1 MRGGLMSSRFF
12 ICLFCLSLGF
22 CQLGIQNQSKVETVD
37 GVAAVVENTVILKSD
52 VMQQAYMVAQQ
63 RGVDPFKQPQ
73 TFESVFSSV
82 LDQMVNN
89 LVLYQVSLKDTNIV
103 VDPLLV
109 EESLKKEINKRI
121 EFAGSANKLEDLFG
135 EPLSMI
141 RAKLRLEIK
150 KALRIESFTGSLYQ
164 GSSPS
169 VLDVKNFY
177 NTYKDSLPLLEN
189 RVSFSVLEWPVVV
202 DSSKEVSI
210 VSFLNNLKDS
220 LSFGVS
226 FSDLAKRHSE
236 DIGSSSS
243 GGALGFFVRGS
254 LFPEYESVAFGLS
267 VGEVSDP
274 FKTEVGY
281 HLVLLEDR
289 VGEKIKTSHILKR
302 VEKGVVD
309 IEKNRESLEFF
320 LSEQDVYNSVERFDS
335 LCSHF
340 SVDKASFQG
349 VFRNTPVSS
358 LPPFL
363 QQISLDS
370 LGFQGPFLEQESL
383 FVVRVFDYKLSEKIT
398 LENYYSELFGLTQNQ
413 LMSNKIESLINKEK
427 KILYVEKFY

>member
-1 MRGGLMSSRFF
+1 MRSGLMSSRFF
-12 ICLFCLSLGF
+12 VFLCFSFVF
-22 CQLGIQNQSKVETVD
+22 CQFGIQNQSKLETVD
-37 GVAAVVENTVILKSD
+37 GVAAVVENDVILKSD

-63 RGVDPFKQPQ
+63 QGVDPFKQPQ
-73 TFESVFSSV
+73 TFESIFSSV
-82 LDQMVNN
+82 LDQMVDN
-89 LVLYQVSLKDTNIV
+89 LVLYQVSLKDTNIF

-150 KALRIESFTGSLYQ
+150 KGLRIERFTGFLYQ
-164 GSSPS
+164 ETSPS

-177 NTYKDSLPLLEN
+177 NTFKDSLPFLEN
-189 RVSFSVLEWPVVV
+189 RVSFSVLEWPIVV
-202 DSSKEVSI
+202 DKNKEASV

-236 DIGSSSS
+236 DVGSSSS

-267 VGEVSDP
+267 VGEVSIP

-302 VEKGVVD
+302 LEKGSVD
-309 IEKNRESLEFF
+309 IEKSRNLLDAF
-320 LSEQDVYNSVERFDS
+320 LSEQDVYNSVEKFDS
-335 LCSHF
+335 LCAHF
-340 SVDKASFQG
+340 LIDRAFFQG
-349 VFRNTPVSS
+349 VFRNTPIAS

-363 QQISLDS
+363 QKVSLDS
-370 LGFQGPFLEQESL
+370 LGFQGPFLEKESL
-383 FVVRVFDYKLSEKIT
+383 FVVRVFDYKPSEKIT

-413 LMSNKIESLINKEK
+413 LMGKKITDLINKEK
-427 KILYVEKFY
+427 ETIYVKKFY

>member
-1 MRGGLMSSRFF
+1 MSSRFF
-12 ICLFCLSLGF
+12 VGLFCFSFVL
-22 CQLGIQNQSKVETVD
+22 CQFGIQNQSKVETVD
-37 GVAAVVENTVILKSD
+37 GVAAVVENDVILKSD

-63 RGVDPFKQPQ
+63 QGVDPFKQPQ
-73 TFESVFSSV
+73 TFESIFSSV
-82 LDQMVNN
+82 LDQMVDN
-89 LVLYQVSLKDTNIV
+89 LVLYQISLKDTNIV
-103 VDPLLV
+103 LDPLAV
-109 EESLKKEINKRI
+109 EESLKKELNKRI

-150 KALRIESFTGSLYQ
+150 KALRIERFTGSLYQ
-164 GSSPS
+164 ESSPS

-177 NTYKDSLPLLEN
+177 NTFKDSLPLLEN
-189 RVSFSVLEWPVVV
+189 RVSFSVLEWPIVV
-202 DSSKEVSI
+202 DDSKEVSI

-236 DIGSSSS
+236 DVGSSSS

-267 VGEVSDP
+267 VGEVSSP
-274 FKTEVGY
+274 FKTELGY

-302 VEKGVVD
+302 VEKGAMD
-309 IEKNRESLEFF
+309 IEKNRENLDLF
-320 LSEQDVYNSVERFDS
+320 LSEQGVYNSVETFDS
-335 LCSHF
+335 LCAHF

-349 VFRNTPVSS
+349 VFRNTPTSS

-363 QQISLDS
+363 QKISLDS
-370 LGFQGPFLEQESL
+370 LGFQGPFLEKESL
-383 FVVRVFDYKLSEKIT
+383 FFVRVFDYKVSEKIT
-398 LENYYSELFGLTQNQ
+398 LENYYSELFSLTQNQ
-413 LMSNKIESLINKEK
+413 LMGNKIVNLINKEK
-427 KILYVEKFY
+427 EVLYVEKFY

>member
-1 MRGGLMSSRFF
+1 MSSRFF
-12 ICLFCLSLGF
+12 VGLFCFSFVL
-22 CQLGIQNQSKVETVD
+22 CQFGIQKKSKVETVD
-37 GVAAVVENTVILKSD
+37 GVAAVVENDVILKSD

-63 RGVDPFKQPQ
+63 QGVDPFKQPQ
-73 TFESVFSSV
+73 TFESIFSSV
-82 LDQMVNN
+82 LDQMVDN
-89 LVLYQVSLKDTNIV
+89 LVLYQISLKDTNIV
-103 VDPLLV
+103 LDPLTV
-109 EESLKKEINKRI
+109 EESLKKELNKRI

-150 KALRIESFTGSLYQ
+150 KALRIERFTGSLYQ
-164 GSSPS
+164 ESSPS

-177 NTYKDSLPLLEN
+177 NTFKDSLPLLEN
-189 RVSFSVLEWPVVV
+189 RVSFSVLEWPIVV
-202 DSSKEVSI
+202 DDSKEVSI

-236 DIGSSSS
+236 DVGSASS
-243 GGALGFFVRGS
+243 GGGLGFFVRGS

-267 VGEVSDP
+267 VGEVSSP
-274 FKTEVGY
+274 FKTELGY

-302 VEKGVVD
+302 VEKGAVD
-309 IEKNRESLEFF
+309 IEKNRENLDLF
-320 LSEQDVYNSVERFDS
+320 LSEQGVYNSVETFDS
-335 LCSHF
+335 LCAHF

-349 VFRNTPVSS
+349 VFRNTPTSS

-363 QQISLDS
+363 QKISLDS
-370 LGFQGPFLEQESL
+370 LGFQGPFLEKESL
-383 FVVRVFDYKLSEKIT
+383 FFVRVFDYKVSEKIT
-398 LENYYSELFGLTQNQ
+398 LENYYSELFSLTQNQ
-413 LMSNKIESLINKEK
+413 LMGNKIVNLINKEK
-427 KILYVEKFY
+427 ETLYVEKFY

>member
-1 MRGGLMSSRFF
+1 MSSRFF
-12 ICLFCLSLGF
+12 VGLFCFSFVL
-22 CQLGIQNQSKVETVD
+22 CQFGIQNQSKVETVD
-37 GVAAVVENTVILKSD
+37 GVAAVVENDVILKSD

-63 RGVDPFKQPQ
+63 QGVDPFKQPQ
-73 TFESVFSSV
+73 TFESIFSSV
-82 LDQMVNN
+82 LDQMVDN
-89 LVLYQVSLKDTNIV
+89 LVLYQISLKDTNIV
-103 VDPLLV
+103 LDPLAV
-109 EESLKKEINKRI
+109 EESLKKELNKRI

-150 KALRIESFTGSLYQ
+150 KALRIERFTGSLYQ
-164 GSSPS
+164 ESSPS

-177 NTYKDSLPLLEN
+177 NTFKDSLPLLEN
-189 RVSFSVLEWPVVV
+189 RVSFSVLEWPIVV
-202 DSSKEVSI
+202 DDSKEVSI

-236 DIGSSSS
+236 DVGSSSS

-267 VGEVSDP
+267 VGEVSSP
-274 FKTEVGY
+274 FKTELGY

-302 VEKGVVD
+302 VEKGAVD
-309 IEKNRESLEFF
+309 IEKNRENLDLF
-320 LSEQDVYNSVERFDS
+320 LSEQDVYNSVETFDS
-335 LCSHF
+335 LCAHF

-349 VFRNTPVSS
+349 VFRNTPTSS

-363 QQISLDS
+363 QKISLDS
-370 LGFQGPFLEQESL
+370 LGFQGPFLEKESL
-383 FVVRVFDYKLSEKIT
+383 FFVRVFDYKVSEKIT
-398 LENYYSELFGLTQNQ
+398 LENYYSELFSLTQNQ
-413 LMSNKIESLINKEK
+413 LMGNKIVNLINKEK
-427 KILYVEKFY
+427 EALYVEKFY

>member
-1 MRGGLMSSRFF
+1 MSSRFF
-12 ICLFCLSLGF
+12 VGLFCFSFVL
-22 CQLGIQNQSKVETVD
+22 CQFGIQNQSKIETVD
-37 GVAAVVENTVILKSD
+37 GVAAVVENDVILKSD

-63 RGVDPFKQPQ
+63 QGVDPFKQPQ
-73 TFESVFSSV
+73 TFESIFSSV
-82 LDQMVNN
+82 LDQMVDN
-89 LVLYQVSLKDTNIV
+89 LVLYQISLKDTNIV
-103 VDPLLV
+103 LDPLAV
-109 EESLKKEINKRI
+109 EESLKKELNKRI

-150 KALRIESFTGSLYQ
+150 KALRIERFTGSLYQ
-164 GSSPS
+164 ESSPS

-177 NTYKDSLPLLEN
+177 NTFKDSLPLLEN
-189 RVSFSVLEWPVVV
+189 RVSFSVLEWPIVV
-202 DSSKEVSI
+202 DDSKEVSI

-220 LSFGVS
+220 LSFGVN

-236 DIGSSSS
+236 DVSSSSS

-267 VGEVSDP
+267 VGEVSSP
-274 FKTEVGY
+274 FKTELGY

-302 VEKGVVD
+302 VEKGAVD
-309 IEKNRESLEFF
+309 IEKNRENLDLF
-320 LSEQDVYNSVERFDS
+320 LSEQGVYNSVETFDS
-335 LCSHF
+335 LCAHF

-349 VFRNTPVSS
+349 VFRNTPTSS

-363 QQISLDS
+363 QKISLDS
-370 LGFQGPFLEQESL
+370 LGFQGPFLEKESL
-383 FVVRVFDYKLSEKIT
+383 FFVRVFDYKVSEKIT
-398 LENYYSELFGLTQNQ
+398 LENYYSELFSLTQNQ
-413 LMSNKIESLINKEK
+413 LMGNKIVNLINKEK
-427 KILYVEKFY
+427 EALYVEKFY

>member
-1 MRGGLMSSRFF
+1 MSSRFF
-12 ICLFCLSLGF
+12 VGLFYFSFVL
-22 CQLGIQNQSKVETVD
+22 CQFGIQNQSKVETVD
-37 GVAAVVENTVILKSD
+37 GVAAVVESDVILKSD

-63 RGVDPFKQPQ
+63 QGVDPFKQPQ
-73 TFESVFSSV
+73 TFESIFSSV
-82 LDQMVNN
+82 LDQMVDN
-89 LVLYQVSLKDTNIV
+89 LVLYQISLKDTNV
-103 VDPLLV
+103 VLDPLAV
-109 EESLKKEINKRI
+109 EESLKKELNKRI
-121 EFAGSANKLEDLFG
+121 EFAGSANKLEELFG

-150 KALRIESFTGSLYQ
+150 KALRIERFTGSLYQ
-164 GSSPS
+164 ESSPS

-177 NTYKDSLPLLEN
+177 NTFKDSLPLLEN
-189 RVSFSVLEWPVVV
+189 RVSFSVLEWPIVV
-202 DSSKEVSI
+202 DDSKEASV

-236 DIGSSSS
+236 DVGSALS

-267 VGEVSDP
+267 VGEVSSP
-274 FKTEVGY
+274 FKTELGY

-302 VEKGVVD
+302 VEKGAVD
-309 IEKNRESLEFF
+309 IEKNRKNLDLF
-320 LSEQDVYNSVERFDS
+320 LSEQGVYNSVETFDS

-340 SVDKASFQG
+340 LVDNVSFQG
-349 VFRNTPVSS
+349 VFRNTPTTS

-363 QQISLDS
+363 QKISLDS
-370 LGFQGPFLEQESL
+370 LGFQGPFLEKESL
-383 FVVRVFDYKLSEKIT
+383 FFVRVFDYKVSEKIT
-398 LENYYSELFGLTQNQ
+398 LENYYSELFSLTQNQ
-413 LMSNKIESLINKEK
+413 LMGNKIVNLINKEK
-427 KILYVEKFY
+427 ESLYVEKFY

>member
-1 MRGGLMSSRFF
+1 MISRFF
-12 ICLFCLSLGF
+12 IGLFCFSFVL
-22 CQLGIQNQSKVETVD
+22 CQFGIQNQSKVETVD
-37 GVAAVVENTVILKSD
+37 GVAAVVENDVILKSD

-63 RGVDPFKQPQ
+63 QGIDPFKQPQ
-73 TFESVFSSV
+73 TFESIFSSV
-82 LDQMVNN
+82 LDQMVDN
-89 LVLYQVSLKDTNIV
+89 LVLYQISLKDTNIV
-103 VDPLLV
+103 LDPLAV
-109 EESLKKEINKRI
+109 EESLKKELNKRI

-150 KALRIESFTGSLYQ
+150 KALRIERFTGSLYQ
-164 GSSPS
+164 ESSPS

-177 NTYKDSLPLLEN
+177 NTFKDSLPLLEN
-189 RVSFSVLEWPVVV
+189 RVSFSVLEWPIVV
-202 DSSKEVSI
+202 DDSKEVSI

-236 DIGSSSS
+236 DVGSSSS

-267 VGEVSDP
+267 VGEVSSP
-274 FKTEVGY
+274 FKTELGY

-302 VEKGVVD
+302 VEKGAVD
-309 IEKNRESLEFF
+309 IEKNRENLDLF
-320 LSEQDVYNSVERFDS
+320 LSEQDVYNSVETFDS
-335 LCSHF
+335 LCAHF

-349 VFRNTPVSS
+349 VFRNTPTSS

-363 QQISLDS
+363 QKISLDS
-370 LGFQGPFLEQESL
+370 LGFQGPFLEKESL
-383 FVVRVFDYKLSEKIT
+383 FFVRVFDYKVSEKIT
-398 LENYYSELFGLTQNQ
+398 LENYYSELFSLTQNQ
-413 LMSNKIESLINKEK
+413 LMGNKIVNLINKEK
-427 KILYVEKFY
+427 EVLYVEKFY

>member
-1 MRGGLMSSRFF
+1 MSSRFF
-12 ICLFCLSLGF
+12 VGLFCFSFVL
-22 CQLGIQNQSKVETVD
+22 CQFGIQNQSKVETVD
-37 GVAAVVENTVILKSD
+37 GVAAVVENDVILKSD

-63 RGVDPFKQPQ
+63 QGVDPFKQPQ
-73 TFESVFSSV
+73 TFESIFSSV
-82 LDQMVNN
+82 LDQMVDN
-89 LVLYQVSLKDTNIV
+89 LVLYQISLKDTNIV
-103 VDPLLV
+103 LDPLAV
-109 EESLKKEINKRI
+109 EESLKKELNKRI

-150 KALRIESFTGSLYQ
+150 KALRIERFTGSLYQ
-164 GSSPS
+164 ESSPS

-177 NTYKDSLPLLEN
+177 NTFKDSLPLLEN
-189 RVSFSVLEWPVVV
+189 RVSFSVLEWPIVV
-202 DSSKEVSI
+202 DDSKEVSI

-236 DIGSSSS
+236 DVGSSSS

-267 VGEVSDP
+267 VGEVSSP
-274 FKTEVGY
+274 FKTELGY

-309 IEKNRESLEFF
+309 IEKNRENLGLF
-320 LSEQDVYNSVERFDS
+320 LSEQGVYNSVETFDS
-335 LCSHF
+335 LCAHF

-349 VFRNTPVSS
+349 VFRNTPTSS

-363 QQISLDS
+363 QKISLDS
-370 LGFQGPFLEQESL
+370 LGFQGPFLEKESL
-383 FVVRVFDYKLSEKIT
+383 FFVRVFDYKVSEKIT
-398 LENYYSELFGLTQNQ
+398 LENYYSELFSLTQNQ
-413 LMSNKIESLINKEK
+413 LMGNKIVNLINKEK
-427 KILYVEKFY
+427 EALYVEKFY

>member
-1 MRGGLMSSRFF
+1 MSSRFF
-12 ICLFCLSLGF
+12 VGLFCFSFVL
-22 CQLGIQNQSKVETVD
+22 CQFGIQNQSKVETVD
-37 GVAAVVENTVILKSD
+37 GVAAVVENDVILKSD

-63 RGVDPFKQPQ
+63 QGVDPFKQPQ
-73 TFESVFSSV
+73 TFESIFSSV
-82 LDQMVNN
+82 LDQMVDN
-89 LVLYQVSLKDTNIV
+89 LVLYQISLKDTNIV
-103 VDPLLV
+103 LDPLAV
-109 EESLKKEINKRI
+109 EESLKKELNKRI

-150 KALRIESFTGSLYQ
+150 KALRIERFTGSLYQ
-164 GSSPS
+164 ESSPS

-177 NTYKDSLPLLEN
+177 NTFKDSLPLLEN
-189 RVSFSVLEWPVVV
+189 RVSFSVLEWPIVV
-202 DSSKEVSI
+202 DDSKEVSI

-236 DIGSSSS
+236 DVGSSSS

-267 VGEVSDP
+267 VGEVSSP
-274 FKTEVGY
+274 FKTELGY

-302 VEKGVVD
+302 VEKGAVD
-309 IEKNRESLEFF
+309 IEKNRENLDLF
-320 LSEQDVYNSVERFDS
+320 LSEQGVYNSVETFDS
-335 LCSHF
+335 LCAHF

-349 VFRNTPVSS
+349 VFRNTPTSS

-363 QQISLDS
+363 QKISLDS
-370 LGFQGPFLEQESL
+370 LGFQGPFLEKESL
-383 FVVRVFDYKLSEKIT
+383 FFVRVFDYKVSEKIT
-398 LENYYSELFGLTQNQ
+398 LENYYSELFSLTQNQ
-413 LMSNKIESLINKEK
+413 LMGNKIVNLINKEK
-427 KILYVEKFY
+427 EALYVEKFY

>member
-1 MRGGLMSSRFF
+1 MSSRFF
-12 ICLFCLSLGF
+12 IGLFCFSFVL
-22 CQLGIQNQSKVETVD
+22 CQFGIQNQSKVETVD
-37 GVAAVVENTVILKSD
+37 GVAAVVENDVILKSD

-63 RGVDPFKQPQ
+63 QGIDPFKQPQ
-73 TFESVFSSV
+73 TFESIFSSV
-82 LDQMVNN
+82 LDQMVDN
-89 LVLYQVSLKDTNIV
+89 LVLYQISLKDTNIV
-103 VDPLLV
+103 LDPLAV
-109 EESLKKEINKRI
+109 EESLKKELNKRI

-150 KALRIESFTGSLYQ
+150 KALRIERFTGSLYQ
-164 GSSPS
+164 ESSPS

-177 NTYKDSLPLLEN
+177 NTFKDSLPLLEN
-189 RVSFSVLEWPVVV
+189 RVSFSVLEWPIIV
-202 DSSKEVSI
+202 DDSKEVSI

-236 DIGSSSS
+236 DVGSSSS

-267 VGEVSDP
+267 VGEVSSP
-274 FKTEVGY
+274 FKTELGY

-302 VEKGVVD
+302 VEKGAVD
-309 IEKNRESLEFF
+309 IEKNRENLDLF
-320 LSEQDVYNSVERFDS
+320 LSEQGVYNSVETFDS
-335 LCSHF
+335 LCAHF

-349 VFRNTPVSS
+349 VFRNTPTSS

-363 QQISLDS
+363 QKISLDS
-370 LGFQGPFLEQESL
+370 LGFQGPFLEKESL
-383 FVVRVFDYKLSEKIT
+383 FFVRVFDYKVSEKIT
-398 LENYYSELFGLTQNQ
+398 LENYYSELFSLTQNQ
-413 LMSNKIESLINKEK
+413 LMGNKIVNLINKEK
-427 KILYVEKFY
+427 EALYVEKFY